1 MSAKSSALSIL
12 ATGLLVAPL
21 SLLQAQDTRTVNQP
35 TFPTTCTT
43 LAATQSIT
51 TAGEPTSET
60 AFDTTRIQTA
70 LSGAAAACSGATVE
84 LTTGGTN
91 GVYNAFLIN
100 PIFIPSGVTLVVDA
114 GVTVFGSRI
123 PADYQVGTVG
133 TGQEQCGV
141 VGTLGN
147 GCYPLITIGTSLS
160 GGATSG
166 SAIMGYGV
174 INGRGGDTLLSATGT
189 ALTNPYPTVCTT
201 YTWWCVATDANDV
214 TNGAQNN
221 PILVYAKGAASF
233 TMYKITLLNSPMFHM
248 KYTTASGFT
257 AWDIKITTPYSSRN
271 TDGIDLDDSVSNV
284 TIANSYI
291 GDGDDNI
298 AIGATAGHPT
308 TDITINGDDTY
319 SGHGISVGSYT
330 AGGVSNVL
338 VENVNQSGNQND
350 TNAAGLKI
358 KSAEDRGGIVNNI
371 QYENICMQNQR
382 YSLQFNPFYNTNTG
396 TSYPQYNNI
405 GLHNISITDLG
416 VTTNQIEGF
425 NATYPLGITFDNLYV
440 AGGDTLTPVPEYVNI
455 TLGPGPVR
463 PVALQTITGTDV
475 NYSGSVTK
483 PNEARYVCAAANYP
497 FLAGELFLSTP
508 GGAPALTNQQTL
520 NLSNPASFTLNA
532 TLQITD
538 ASSPAPTAAIQ
549 FYTGTTLV
557 GTASIGA
564 FGAGNDTLATLN
576 LTGVTSGV
584 HVYTAEYP
592 GDTNYTAQT
601 FGSVTVNVGVIGT
614 TTTMT
619 ATPTSTSYGSN
630 VVLTA
635 TVVPVTGTVTPT
647 GTVNF
652 YSGGA
657 IIGTGTLS
665 ATTPAGTATASATV
679 STLPVGTDSIYAAYA
694 GSTQNGASNSSASP
708 TLVTIAFAN
717 TTTKITASPT
727 SAIYGSTITLTA
739 TVTTATT
746 GTPTDTVTFYDGTTV
761 LGTQTLTGNTA
772 VFTTTALTA
781 GTHSAITAVYGGDV
795 NFNGSTSAAAT
806 PSVIIFTATTT
817 TNLGLTASTAP
828 YGTSITMF
836 ASINNGNAT
845 TATGNVIFTD
855 GGTTIAT
862 VPVSSSAATYVTA
875 TLAVGTHTIGCSYS
889 GDSNYTG
896 STCTT
901 AQLVIT
907 QAGSSSVLT
916 ATSTSIVYGSS
927 DTFTVTI
934 TPSISGAPTGTVTF
948 KDGGTVID
956 TATVVPGTNSSA
968 ASFLDTTLL
977 GGSHSITCTYSGD
990 TNFTGSTCA
999 ALGITVT
1006 AASSTTTVSVPAS
1019 ITYGGSALLTANVT
1033 STAAGTLTGT
1043 VTFKDGSTT
1052 LGTGTV
1058 SGGTAS
1064 YTALGLTGGSHSI
1077 TAVYSGDTNYAT
1089 STSSASTLVVNKA
1102 NSGVT
1107 DSANP
1112 TTITFGSSTTLSAT
1126 VTGVSGGV
1134 TPTGTVSFYNGGTLL
1149 GTPTLTSGS
1158 ASLPITTLPTGT
1170 DSITA
1175 VYNGDTNYTTSTTV
1189 TAAMVT
1195 VNQATSTTGVS
1206 ANPLTITYGAST
1218 LLTAMVTPAAAS
1230 GTVTFKDGGVTIGTG
1245 TLSGGVATYNA
1256 TALAGGTHSITAVY
1270 GGDTNDTGS
1279 ASTAITVTVNTA
1291 TTTTSVSANPSTI
1304 TYGSATLLTATLS
1317 STTATGTVTFKDSG
1331 ITIGSGTVASGV
1343 ATYNATALAGGTH
1356 SITAV
1361 YSGDTNYSGSTST
1374 AITVT
1379 VNTAATTASVS
1390 ANPSTI
1396 TYGSATLL
1404 TATVSSTT
1412 ATGTVT
1418 FKDSGTT
1425 LGTGTVASGVATY
1438 NATALAG
1445 GTHSI
1450 TAVYSGDTNYS
1461 GSTSAAIAVTVNK
1474 ASTSSAISANPTTL
1488 TYGAT
1493 TNLTATVTPSTA
1505 TGTFTFY
1512 DGTNNLGP
1520 GTIASGVATLNNVAL
1535 GGGVHTITAVY
1546 SGDTNYNTSTT
1557 ATAATVTVNQASG
1570 TATLTA
1576 VPSTITYGQSTLLTV
1591 TVPTAATGTVTF
1603 KDGTAT
1609 LGSSTVVAGKATYTA
1624 ANLAG
1629 GTHNLSCTYS
1639 GDTNYTGATCAVV
1652 VVTVNTA
1659 ATTTGLSA
1667 NPTTL
1672 TYGAASLLTATVSS
1686 TSATGTVTFKDGSNT
1701 LGTGTVTY
1709 GVATYNATTL
1719 PGGSHSITAVY
1730 SGDGNYAGSTSAA
1743 VTVTVN
1749 VAATTTGL
1757 TATPNPITYGN
1768 ATLLSATI
1776 SSTTATGTVTFK
1788 DGTTTLGTGTVGSG
1802 VATYNATALLG
1813 GSHNITAVYSGD
1825 TNYAGST
1832 SAIVVVTVNT
1842 AAITAGITANPTTA
1856 GYGTGIL
1863 LTVTLSN
1870 TAATG
1875 TVTFKD
1881 GTTVIG
1887 SPATVSSGV
1896 ATLTDSSFMVGSHS
1910 ITGVYSG
1917 DTNFSAATTATP
1929 AVVVINLGTT
1939 SSTVTAAPSTIA
1951 YGSATLLTATVSP
1964 ATATGSFTF
1973 KDGST
1978 TLGTGTI
1985 SGGVATYNATALL
1998 AGAQSITAVYSGD
2011 VNYATSTSAAFTVT
2025 VSQLATTTGLTA
2037 TPTAINYGS
2046 ATLLSATVSSS
2057 SVTGTITF
2065 KDGTNTIGSPV
2076 TVSNG
2081 VASLSVTTLTVGTHS
2096 ITAVYSGDNN
2106 YSTSASASVSVIV
2119 SLAPTTT
2126 SIAATPSTAPYG
2138 TSTLITV
2145 TVAPSGATGLIT
2157 FKDGS
2162 TTLGTSSLS
2171 GGVATYSA
2179 TLNAGTHTL
2188 SATYP
2193 GDANYAA
2200 SATTT
2205 PASVVITVASSVVTV
2220 NANPSTDSF
2229 GDPNGVALTATIA
2242 PSGGTGSVT
2251 FTDSVMGTLGS
2262 ATVSSGA
2269 ATITGVV
2276 LIPAGNH
2283 SITATYSGDSNVG
2296 GSTSVA
2302 KTVVITRG
2310 GVNVYLGNAPAS
2322 PVTYGTN
2329 VTLTANAVQP
2339 NLNVPLSTGT
2349 ITYYDGTT
2357 VLGSATLSQSAA
2369 GVTTATFAIATLA
2382 PGSHSLTAVYSGDNN
2397 YMSNV
2402 SPANVLVV
2410 NQTTST
2416 TTLVAT
2422 PSQVTPGESFTLNA
2436 TVAGTAGGTPTGS
2449 VTFYNS
2455 SNVSLGTVTLSGGTA
2470 ASLPQS
2476 LSSLGTAT
2484 YTAVYS
2490 GNADFTASTSAA
2502 ASVIVKQL
2510 PSATG
2515 IVATPTSG
2523 TFGTGTYSVTAT
2535 VSSTG
2540 GGTPTGSVVFKDGT
2554 TQLGTTQT
2562 LTGTDV
2568 ATLSGLTLAGG
2579 VHNIVAYYSGDP
2591 TYVSS
2596 NSSTTV
2602 ITVNTAATTTALNVT
2617 PATSSFGTSV
2627 TFTAT
2632 ISESTGTAATGTV
2645 NFMNGGTLLGTGT
2658 VSGGVASFTT
2668 STLPIAVYTVTAVY
2682 SGDTNFT
2689 GSTSTATTVTVTL
2702 IPQTITVSSIPTNLT
2717 YGAAPFLVTA
2727 SSSSGLVVSLAVS
2740 GPATLTGG
2748 TLSITGA
2755 GTVVVTAT
2763 QAGTATYATATPVVG
2778 TITVAKAPLS
2788 VVVTNQ
2794 SMFAGNAVPT
2804 LTGTFTG
2811 VVNGDNITV
2820 TYATTGTSSSP
2831 AGTYPITATL
2841 ADPGNRLANYTVTNT
2856 PGTLTITA
2864 NAQTI
2869 TFPSLPTSV
2878 VYGAGPYTL
2887 SATASSGLTVT
2898 YTFTGPATLTGS
2910 TLAITGAGTV
2920 TVTASQ
2926 AGNNVY
2932 AAASPITQTITV
2944 AKAPL
2949 SVVVN
2954 NQSMLAGA
2962 TVPTLTGT
2970 FTGVVNGDNITVTY
2984 ATTGTSSS
2992 PAGTYPITATLVDPG
3007 GKLVNYTAINTP
3019 GILTITANAQTIT
3032 FPALPTSVVYGAGPY
3047 TLAATASSGLAV
3059 TYTFTGPASLA
3070 GSILSITGAGTVTV
3084 TASQAGNNIYSAA
3097 TPITQTIT
3105 VAKAPLSVIVNN
3117 QSMLVG
3123 ATVPTLTGTFT
3134 GVVNGDN
3141 ITVAYST
3148 TGTSSSPAGTY
3159 PITAT
3164 LTDPGNRLVNYT
3176 VTNTPGVLTISV
3188 GTQTIT
3194 FPAIPTSV
3202 VYGTGP
3208 VTLTAT
3214 ASSGLAVTYSVT
3226 GPASLAGSVLTY
3238 TGAGTVVVTASQSG
3252 NSTYGAATPVS
3263 QTVTVAKA
3271 PLTVTVNSFTR
3282 GYGVANPTLTGT
3294 LNGVVNNDNITVTY
3308 ATTATITSD
3317 PGAYPITATLV
3328 DPGGRLVNYN
3338 VTNTA
3343 GTLTVSIASTS
3354 VTFTMSA
3361 VQILVG
3367 NSVTMTAT
3375 VTSLNGSPTPQTG
3388 TVNFVSGTTVLG
3400 SATIASGAGG
3410 VTIPNIAVGTYS
3422 VMAVFVAN
3430 TDYATSASAT
3440 QALSVVDPVTIGLN
3454 PSSLSLAAGTGGSS
3468 TLTITPAA
3476 GFTGSVTL
3484 GCTSSQPYIT
3494 CTITTP
3500 ESITGTTPVTDTVS
3514 VSVAATASLAVPH
3527 IGPDRSMTFY
3537 AMLLPLGALLMLP
3550 LVRRRRAQKLMRLMV
3565 LMLLA
3570 VGTSV
3575 VFTGCG
3581 SGSSGGSGSS
3591 NLPPAGPQTVTIS
3604 ATAGGTT
3611 VTTMLTV
3618 NITN

>member
-1 MSAKSSALSIL
+1 MSAKSRALSIL
-12 ATGLLVAPL
+12 AAGLLAAPV

-35 TFPTTCTT
+35 VFPTTCTT

-60 AFDTTRIQTA
+60 TFDTTRIQTA

-100 PIFIPSGVTLVVDA
+100 PIFIPTGVTLVVDA

-123 PADYQVGTVG
+123 PADYQIGTVG
-133 TGQEQCGV
+133 TGQEACGT
-141 VGTLGN
+141 VGTIGN
-147 GCYPLITIGTSLS
+147 GCYPLITTGSSLAGGT
-160 GGATSG
+160 TSG

-174 INGRGGDTLLSATGT
+174 INGRGGDALLSTAGT
-189 ALTNPYPTVCTT
+189 PLTNLYPTLCTT
-201 YTWWCVATDANDV
+201 FSWWCLANEANVV

-221 PILVYAKGAASF
+221 PILLYFNKASNF
-233 TMYKITLLNSPMFHM
+233 TLYKISLLNSPMFHV
-248 KYTTASGFT
+248 KYQNASGFT
-257 AWDIKITTPYSSRN
+257 VWDIKIVTPYSSRN
-271 TDGIDLDDSVSNV
+271 TDGIDPDDNVSNMTV
-284 TIANSYI
+284 ANSYI
-291 GDGDDNI
+291 SDGDDNI
-298 AIGATAGHPT
+298 ALGATAGNPV
-308 TDITINGDDTY
+308 TDVTITGDYTY
-319 SGHGISVGSYT
+319 SGHGISIGSNT

-338 VENVNQSGNQND
+338 VTGVNQSGNQND

-358 KSAEDRGGIVNNI
+358 KSAKDRGGIVNNI
-371 QYENICMQNQR
+371 QYNDICIQNQR
-382 YSLQFNPFYNTNTG
+382 YSLQFNPFYDTTAG
-396 TSYPQYNNI
+396 TSYPQFNNI
-405 GLHNISITDLG
+405 GLHNVSITDLG
-416 VTTNQIEGF
+416 VTTNQIEGY
-425 NATYPLGITFDNLYV
+425 NATYPLGITFDNLYIT
-440 AGGDTLTPVPEYVNI
+440 GTDTLTPVPEYVNI

-475 NYSGSVTK
+475 NYSGTVTK
-483 PNEARYVCAAANYP
+483 PNEARWACTTANFP

-508 GGAPALTNQQTL
+508 TVTNQQTL
-520 NLSNPASFTLNA
+520 SLSNPASFTLNA
-532 TLQITD
+532 VLEITD
-538 ASSPAPTAAIQ
+538 ASSPAPTAGIQ

-557 GTASIGA
+557 GTGTIGA
-564 FGAGNDTLATLN
+564 AGSGNGTVASVT

-592 GDTNYTAQT
+592 GDANFTAQT

-614 TTTMT
+614 TTTMI
-619 ATPTSTSYGSN
+619 AAPTSTTYGSN
-630 VVLTA
+630 VLLTA
-635 TVVPVTGTVTPT
+635 TVVPATGTVVPTGTVT
-647 GTVNF
+647 F

-657 IIGTGTLS
+657 SIGTGTLNGAGV
-665 ATTPAGTATASATV
+665 ATLTV
-679 STLPVGTDSIYAAYA
+679 DTLPVGTDSIYATYG
-694 GSTQNGASNSSASP
+694 GSTQNGASSSSATP
-708 TLVTIAFAN
+708 TTVTIAFAN
-717 TTTKITASPT
+717 TTTTIAAAPT

-739 TVTTATT
+739 TVKSATT

-772 VFTTTALTA
+772 VFTTTAFTA

-806 PSVIIFTATTT
+806 PAVIIFTATTT
-817 TNLGLTASTAP
+817 TALGLTASSAP

-836 ASINNGNAT
+836 ASINGGAAT

-862 VPVSSSAATYVTA
+862 VPVSSSAASYVTA

-901 AQLVIT
+901 ATLTIT
-907 QAGSSSVLT
+907 QAASSSVLA
-916 ATSTSIVYGSS
+916 ATSTNIVYGGS
-927 DTFTVTI
+927 DTFTVTVS
-934 TPSISGAPTGTVTF
+934 PAISGAPTGTVTF
-948 KDGGTVID
+948 KDGGITI
-956 TATVVPGTNSSA
+956 ATVNLVTGTNSSS
-968 ASFLDTTLL
+968 ASFLDTTLA
-977 GGSHSITCTYSGD
+977 GGSHSITCVYSGD
-990 TNFTGSTCA
+990 TNFTGSSCA
-999 ALGITVT
+999 ALVIAVGT
-1006 AASSTTTVSVPAS
+1006 AATTTTVPALTS
-1019 ITYGGSALLTANVT
+1019 ITYGSSAVLTANVT
-1033 STAAGTLTGT
+1033 STVAGTPTGT
-1043 VTFKDGSTT
+1043 VTFKDGTTT
-1052 LGTGTV
+1052 LGSGTV

-1064 YTALGLTGGSHSI
+1064 YTALGLTGGTHSI
-1077 TAVYSGDTNYAT
+1077 TAVYSGDTNYTA
-1089 STSSASTLVVNKA
+1089 STSSASTLTVNKA
-1102 NSGVT
+1102 ASSVT
-1107 DSANP
+1107 DSASP
-1112 TTITFGSSTTLSAT
+1112 ATITFGSSTTLSAT
-1126 VTGVSGGV
+1126 VTGVTGGV
-1134 TPTGTVSFYNGGTLL
+1134 TPTGTVSFYNGATLIGT
-1149 GTPTLTSGS
+1149 GTITAGV
-1158 ASLPITTLPTGT
+1158 ASVATTTLPVGT

-1175 VYNGDTNYTTSTTV
+1175 VYNGDGNYTTSTTV
-1189 TAAMVT
+1189 TAATVT
-1195 VNQATSTTGVS
+1195 VNQATSTIGVA
-1206 ANPLTITYGAST
+1206 ANPATITYGAAT
-1218 LLTAMVTPAAAS
+1218 LLTATVTPAAAS
-1230 GTVTFKDGGVTIGTG
+1230 GTVTFKDSGVTIGTG
-1245 TLSGGVATYNA
+1245 TLSGGIATYNA

-1279 ASTAITVTVNTA
+1279 TSTAITVTVNTA
-1291 TTTTSVSANPSTI
+1291 ATTVIVSANPSTI
-1304 TYGSATLLTATLS
+1304 TYGAATLLTATLS

-1331 ITIGSGTVASGV
+1331 VTI
-1343 ATYNATALAGGTH
+1343 
-1356 SITAV
+1356 
-1361 YSGDTNYSGSTST
+1361 
-1374 AITVT
+1374 
-1379 VNTAATTASVS
+1379 
-1390 ANPSTI
+1390 
-1396 TYGSATLL
+1396 
-1404 TATVSSTT
+1404 
-1412 ATGTVT
+1412 
-1418 FKDSGTT
+1418 
-1425 LGTGTVASGVATY
+1425 GTGTVASGVATY

-1445 GTHSI
+1445 GTHAITAVYSGDSNYSGSTSVAITVTVNTAATTTTVSANPSTITYGAASLLTATVSSTTATGTVTFKDSGVTIGSGTVSGGVATYNATALVGGTHSI
-1450 TAVYSGDTNYS
+1450 TCVYSGDTNYS
-1461 GSTSAAIAVTVNK
+1461 GSTCAAITVTVNK
-1474 ASTSSAISANPTTL
+1474 ANTTSTVSANPTAL

-1493 TNLTATVTPSTA
+1493 TNLTATVSPATA

-1512 DGTNNLGP
+1512 DGSTSLGP
-1520 GTIASGVATLNNVAL
+1520 GTIVSGVATLNNVAL
-1535 GGGVHTITAVY
+1535 GGGTHTITAVY
-1546 SGDTNYNTSTT
+1546 SGDSNYNTSTT
-1557 ATAATVTVNQASG
+1557 VTAATVTVSQATG
-1570 TATLTA
+1570 TATLAANPT
-1576 VPSTITYGQSTLLTV
+1576 TITYGASTLLTV

-1603 KDGTAT
+1603 KDGTTT
-1609 LGSSTVVAGKATYTA
+1609 LGSGAVSAGKAIYTA

-1629 GTHNLSCTYS
+1629 GTHNLSCSYS
-1639 GDTNYTGATCAVV
+1639 GDTNFTSATCAVV

-1659 ATTTGLSA
+1659 ATTTSLGA

-1686 TSATGTVTFKDGSNT
+1686 TTATGSVTFKDGSNT
-1701 LGTGTVTY
+1701 LGTGTVTN
-1709 GVATYNATTL
+1709 GVATYNATAL
-1719 PGGSHSITAVY
+1719 LGGVHSITAVY
-1730 SGDGNYAGSTSAA
+1730 SGDGNYAGSTSSV

-1757 TATPNPITYGN
+1757 TATPSTITYGN
-1768 ATLLSATI
+1768 ATLLTATV
-1776 SSTTATGTVTFK
+1776 SSTTATGSVTFK
-1788 DGTTTLGTGTVGSG
+1788 DGTTTLGTGTVSSG

-1842 AAITAGITANPTTA
+1842 AAITAGITANPSTA

-1870 TAATG
+1870 TTATG

-1896 ATLTDSSFMVGSHS
+1896 ATLTDSSFTVGSHS

-1917 DTNFSAATTATP
+1917 DTNFSAATTGTP

-1939 SSTVTAAPSTIA
+1939 TSTVTAAPSTIT

-1973 KDGST
+1973 KDGTT

-1985 SGGVATYNATALL
+1985 SGGVATYNATALP
-1998 AGAQSITAVYSGD
+1998 AGSHSITAVYSGD
-2011 VNYATSTSAAFTVT
+2011 VNYATSTSAATTVT
-2025 VSQLATTTGLTA
+2025 VNQLATTTGLTA

-2046 ATLLSATVSSS
+2046 ATLLSATVSNS

-2065 KDGTNTIGSPV
+2065 KDGANTIGSPV

-2081 VASLSVTTLTVGTHS
+2081 TASLSVTTLTVGTHS

-2106 YSTSASASVSVIV
+2106 YSTSTSASVSVVV

-2157 FKDGS
+2157 FKDG
-2162 TTLGTSSLS
+2162 TTILGTQSLS
-2171 GGVATYSA
+2171 GGVATYTA

-2205 PASVVITVASSVVTV
+2205 SASVVITVATSVVTPS
-2220 NANPSTDSF
+2220 ASPSTTAF
-2229 GDPNGVALTATIA
+2229 GLAVNLSASVSPA
-2242 PSGGTGSVT
+2242 GGTGTMT
-2251 FTDSVMGTLGS
+2251 FRDTGTGLSLGQATIS
-2262 ATVSSGA
+2262 AGTATV
-2269 ATITGVV
+2269 TGVF
-2276 LIPAGNH
+2276 LSPAGVHN
-2283 SITATYSGDSNVG
+2283 ITATYSGDSNVG
-2296 GSTSVA
+2296 GSTSAAIPV
-2302 KTVVITRG
+2302 TITPG
-2310 GVNVYLGNAPAS
+2310 ATAVTLANSPAS
-2322 PVTYGTN
+2322 PVVYGTS
-2329 VTLTANAVQP
+2329 LT
-2339 NLNVPLSTGT
+2339 LSTTNTVLLGVPPTGT
-2349 ITYYDGTT
+2349 MSYYDGTT
-2357 VLGSATLSQSAA
+2357 LLGSAPITLNSSNAP
-2369 GVTTATFAIATLA
+2369 VSSFPIATLM
-2382 PGSHSLTAVYSGDNN
+2382 PGVHSLTAVYSGDSN
-2397 YMSNV
+2397 YAASTSAIDSVTVTQSN
-2402 SPANVLVV
+2402 SI
-2410 NQTTST
+2410 

-2422 PSQVTPGESFTLNA
+2422 PSQTTPGESFTLTA
-2436 TVAGTAGGTPTGS
+2436 TVASATTGTPTGS

-2455 SNVSLGTVTLSGGTA
+2455 SNVSLGNVALSGGTA
-2470 ASLPQS
+2470 TSLPQS
-2476 LSSLGTAT
+2476 QSSLGTYT

-2490 GNADFTASTSAA
+2490 GSADYTTSTSAA
-2502 ASVIVKQL
+2502 ATVIVKQL

-2540 GGTPTGSVVFKDGT
+2540 GGTPTGSVIFKDGT

-2596 NSSTTV
+2596 NSSTAV

-2632 ISESTGTAATGTV
+2632 VSQSTGTAATGSV

-2658 VSGGVASFTT
+2658 VAGGVATFTT

-2689 GSTSTATTVTVTL
+2689 GSTSSATTVTVTL
-2702 IPQTITVSSIPTNLT
+2702 IPQTITVSSISTNLT

-2727 SSSSGLVVSLAVS
+2727 SSTSGLAVSLAVT
-2740 GPATLTGG
+2740 GPATFTGG

-2763 QAGTATYATATPVVG
+2763 QAGTATYAAATPVVV

-2794 SMFAGNAVPT
+2794 AMFAGNAVPT

-2841 ADPGNRLANYTVTNT
+2841 VDPGSRLANYTVTNT

-2926 AGNNVY
+2926 TGNNIY
-2932 AAASPITQTITV
+2932 AAATPITQTITV

-2970 FTGVVNGDNITVTY
+2970 FTGVVNSDNITVTY

-3007 GKLVNYTAINTP
+3007 GRLVNYTVTNTA
-3019 GILTITANAQTIT
+3019 GTLTITAVSQTIT
-3032 FPALPTSVVYGAGPY
+3032 FLSLPTLTYGMAPF
-3047 TLAATASSGLAV
+3047 TVSATASSGLPV
-3059 TYTFTGPASLA
+3059 TLSVTGPATLSVSL
-3070 GSILSITGAGTVTV
+3070 SPSLLTITGAGQVCV
-3084 TASQAGNNIYSAA
+3084 TASQTGNFEYSAA
-3097 TPITQTIT
+3097 TPVSNCAT
-3105 VAKAPLSVIVNN
+3105 VAKAPLSVVVNN

-3123 ATVPTLTGTFT
+3123 ATVPTLTGTFA

-3164 LTDPGNRLVNYT
+3164 LTDPGNRLGNYT

-3202 VYGTGP
+3202 VYGATP

-3238 TGAGTVVVTASQSG
+3238 TGAGTVVVTASQAG

-3294 LNGVVNNDNITVTY
+3294 LSGVVNGDNITVTY

-3317 PGAYPITATLV
+3317 PGSYPITATLV
-3328 DPGGRLVNYN
+3328 DPGGRLANYN

-3343 GTLTVSIASTS
+3343 GTLTVSIAATS
-3354 VTFTMSA
+3354 VSFTMSA
-3361 VQILVG
+3361 GQIIVG

-3375 VTSLNGSPTPQTG
+3375 VSSLNGSPTPQTG

-3400 SATIASGAGG
+3400 SASVASGTGA
-3410 VTIPNIAVGTYS
+3410 VTIPNIAVGNYS

-3440 QALSVVDPVTIGLN
+3440 QALSVVDPVALGLN
-3454 PSSLSLAAGTGGSS
+3454 PSSLSLAAGTGGSA

-3484 GCTSSQPYIT
+3484 SCTSPQPYLT

-3500 ESITGTTPVTDTVS
+3500 ESITGTTPVTDTVN
-3514 VSVAATASLAVPH
+3514 VSVAATASLAAPH
-3527 IGPDRSMTFY
+3527 IGPERSMTFY

-3550 LVRRRRAQKLMRLMV
+3550 LVHRRRAQKMMRLMV
-3565 LMLLA
+3565 LLLLA

-3581 SGSSGGSGSS
+3581 SGSGGGSGGGSS
-3591 NLPPAGPQTVTIS
+3591 LPPAGPQSVTIS

-3611 VTTMLTV
+3611 VTTTLTV